1 MNCRPTPTSFRS
13 AFFGLCG
20 AGIAFLLLAVFVY
33 SMVIFPEFGDVEIA
47 IVSRFGPNSFVY
59 TVLASLPLMM
69 LSGCFIGF
77 FYARITARRRETVH
91 NVQLKHPL
99 D

>member
-1 MNCRPTPTSFRS
+1 
-13 AFFGLCG
+13 
-20 AGIAFLLLAVFVY
+20 
-33 SMVIFPEFGDVEIA
+33 MVIFPELGDVEIA
-47 IVSRFGPNSFVY
+47 IISRFGPNSFIY
-59 TVLASLPLMM
+59 TVLVSLPLMM

-77 FYARITARRRETVH
+77 FYARITARRLETDR